1 MRSRLPSS
9 RDPFVSLALALCLL
23 AASAACQSTTPAA
36 DDRPRGARAVGEEV
50 GPDDG
55 AGVEVEIDGDGDAGA
70 GEAGLGGTIDPNG
83 RVRSAAPATAAAA
96 AARPAAGEPTAA
108 EAAALVAEAEEELLD
123 LVIKAERAAWVQSN
137 FITEDTEILAAEA
150 SEKLLAAG
158 VRYAQAAARFDELAL
173 SPDLRRKLD
182 LLKLGLTLAA
192 PGDPDETAEL
202 TRIMSQLESI
212 YGKGKYCPAEG
223 ECRDLQE
230 LSRTIAESRDP
241 DELLEA
247 WTGWRTISPPMR
259 EMYTRMVELANEGA
273 RELGFADTGAMWRA
287 KYDMPP
293 DEFAAELDRLWGQVK
308 PLYDDLHCHVRAK
321 LQETYG
327 EEIVPSGAPIPAH
340 LLGNMW
346 AQSWGNV
353 FELVAPAEADPGYDL
368 SEILEQR
375 DVDPVEMVRQGERFF
390 SSLGFEPLPET
401 FWERSLFVKPED
413 REVVCHASAWD
424 VDQVNDLRIKMC
436 IEQTAEDFQTIHHE
450 LGHNYYQRAYNELP
464 ILYRGSAND
473 GFHEAVGDT
482 IALSVTP
489 PYLVEIG
496 FLEEEPPAS
505 KDIGLLL
512 RDALDKVAFLPFGLL
527 IDQWRWKVFS
537 GEIGPAEYN
546 RGWWDLRQKYQGIAP
561 PVART
566 EADFDPGAKYHIPG
580 NTPYTRYFLAH
591 ILQFQFHR
599 ALCEAAGYEGPLN
612 RCTIYGS
619 EEAGRALNEMLEM
632 GQSRP
637 WPEALE
643 AIAGSPQMNA
653 TAILDYFA
661 PLQAW
666 LDEQNEGRQC
676 GW

>member
-1 MRSRLPSS
+1 MHPRSVSS
-9 RDPFVSLALALCLL
+9 RDPFAPLVLAILVV
-23 AASAACQSTTPAA
+23 AAGFAAGCQSTSPAA
-36 DDRPRGARAVGEEV
+36 QGHPRGARAVGGAI
-50 GPDDG
+50 GPGG
-55 AGVEVEIDGDGDAGA
+55 AHGGSGSAG
-70 GEAGLGGTIDPNG
+70 
-83 RVRSAAPATAAAA
+83 SAASPNPTA
-96 AARPAAGEPTAA
+96 PTAA
-108 EAAALVAEAEEELLD
+108 DAADLVARAEADLLD
-123 LVIKAERAAWVQSN
+123 LVIKAERASWVQSN
-137 FITEDTEILAAEA
+137 FITEDTEILSAEA
-150 SEKLLAAG
+150 SEKLLGAG
-158 VRYAQAAARFDELAL
+158 VRYAQDAARFDGLELPAE
-173 SPDLRRKLD
+173 LRRKLD

-192 PGDPDETAEL
+192 PDDPAKTAEL
-202 TRIMSQLESI
+202 SRIASQLESI
-212 YGKGKYCPAEG
+212 YGKGKYCPEGG
-223 ECRDLQE
+223 ECRDIQE
-230 LSRTIAESRDP
+230 LSTTIAESRDP
-241 DELLEA
+241 AELLEA
-247 WTGWRTISPPMR
+247 WVGWRTISPPMR
-259 EMYTRMVELANEGA
+259 DMYRRMVELANEGA
-273 RELGFADTGAMWRA
+273 HDLGFADTGAMWRA

-293 DEFAAELDRLWGQVK
+293 DAFAAELDRLWGQVK
-308 PLYDDLHCHVRAK
+308 PLYDALHCHVRAK

-327 EEIVPSGAPIPAH
+327 AEIVPSGGPIPAH

-353 FELVAPAEADPGYDL
+353 FGLVAPAEADPGYDL
-368 SEILEQR
+368 NEILKER
-375 DVDPVEMVRQGERFF
+375 DVDPVEMVRYGERFF
-390 SSLGFEPLPET
+390 SSLGFDPLPET

-424 VDQVNDLRIKMC
+424 IDQVDDLRIKMC

-464 ILYRGSAND
+464 ILYRSSAND

-496 FLEEEPPAS
+496 FLDAEPPPE
-505 KDIGLLL
+505 KDLGLLL

-537 GEIGPAEYN
+537 GEITPEQYN
-546 RGWWDLRQKYQGIAP
+546 QGWWDLREKYQGIAP
-561 PVART
+561 PVARS
-566 EADFDPGAKYHIPG
+566 EADFDPGAKYHIPA

-619 EEAGRALNEMLEM
+619 TAAGEKLEEMLAM
-632 GQSRP
+632 GQSHP
-637 WPEALE
+637 WPDALQ
-643 AIAGSPQMNA
+643 ALAGSPQMDA

-661 PLQAW
+661 PLKTW
-666 LDEQNEGRQC
+666 LDEQNQGRQC